1 MLAAAD
7 TEGRSARNE
16 AREGPRA
23 EGRREERRA
32 GLATGARTSGE
43 ASAAPGWPSLQRI
56 GPGREAHT
64 EEPEPALAL
73 SRALGRSSPR
83 LFRSTCPHA

>member
-43 ASAAPGWPSLQRI
+43 ASAAPGWPSLQRT

-64 EEPEPALAL
+64 GAGAS
-73 SRALGRSSPR
+73 SRALPRAGALFSSS
-83 LFRSTCPHA
+83 L